1 MNIQIETKKTEG
13 AERLLEV
20 SVPAED
26 VRAATERTAR
36 RYASKVRVPGFRAGK
51 APPQM
56 VLKRFAD
63 AIRQETIESIVQE
76 AYKKVVEQE
85 NLKVAAQPHVHDLKF
100 TEGEP
105 LTFNLHVE
113 VRPEIALARLAGF
126 RVTRTERAVTEE
138 HVRAQIDQV
147 REQRATWTPMNE
159 RAKEGDLVTVQLSTT
174 DDSGAMPEPQEY
186 KVVLGAGTA
195 IPGIE
200 ELITET
206 PPGETAERAV
216 RWPDDFPDESQRG
229 KTKQVRLT
237 LTDVKRKILPELDD
251 AFAREVGDFESL
263 DALQS
268 SVRTDLRDAATREAD
283 AEVRQKLLDEVIGAN
298 PFDVPRSWVAQVVQA
313 YAEMYRIPNEERER
327 FASQFLPAAERQVRR
342 DLVVETITEREKLA
356 AAEKDIDDRVAEM
369 AAKRNM
375 DPGKLYVQLQ
385 KADRIKELER
395 SITEDK
401 VFKWLFERNTVE

>member
-20 SVPAED
+20 SVPADD
-26 VRAATERTAR
+26 VREATERTAR
-36 RYASKVRVPGFRAGK
+36 RYASKVRLPGFRAGK

-76 AYKKVVEQE
+76 AYKRVVEQE

-113 VRPEIALARLAGF
+113 VRPEISLARLAGF
-126 RVTRTERAVTEE
+126 RVTRTERTVTEE
-138 HVRAQIDQV
+138 NVREQIDQM
-147 REQRATWTPMNE
+147 REQRATWTPVNE

-200 ELITET
+200 ELIMET
-206 PPGETAERAV
+206 PPGESAERAV

-237 LTDVKRKILPELDD
+237 LTDVKRKVMPELDD
-251 AFAREVGDFESL
+251 GFAREVGDFESL

-268 SVRTDLRDAATREAD
+268 AVRTDLHEAATREAD

-313 YAEMYRIPNEERER
+313 YAELYRIPNEERER
-327 FASQFLPAAERQVRR
+327 FAHQFLPAAERQVRR

-356 AAEKDIDDRVAEM
+356 AVEKDIDDRVAEM

>member
-13 AERLLEV
+13 AERMLEV
-20 SVPAED
+20 SVPADE

-36 RYASKVRVPGFRAGK
+36 RYASKVRLPGFRAGK

-76 AYKKVVEQE
+76 AYQKVLEQE
-85 NLKVAAQPHVHDLKF
+85 NLKVAAQPHIHDLKF

-105 LTFNLHVE
+105 LTFNLHLE
-113 VRPEIALARLAGF
+113 LRPEISLARLAGF
-126 RVTRTERAVTEE
+126 RVTRTERPVTEE
-138 HVRAQIDQV
+138 QVRETMDQM
-147 REQRATWTPMNE
+147 REQRASWTPVDE
-159 RAKEGDLVTVQLSTT
+159 RPIEGDLVTVQLSTT
-174 DDSGAMPEPQEY
+174 DAEAALPEPQEY
-186 KVVLGAGTA
+186 KIVLGAGTA

-206 PPGETAERAV
+206 APGQTAERAV
-216 RWPDDFPDESQRG
+216 RWPDDFPDETQRG
-229 KTKQVRLT
+229 KMKQVRLT
-237 LTDVKRKILPELDD
+237 VTDVKRKALPELDD

-263 DALQS
+263 DAL
-268 SVRTDLRDAATREAD
+268 RTAVKSDLQESATRETE
-283 AEVRQKLLDEVIGAN
+283 AEVRQKLLDDIIAAN
-298 PFDVPRSWVAQVVQA
+298 PFDVPRSWVNQVVSA
-313 YAEMYRIPNEERER
+313 YAEMYRIPNEEKER
-327 FASQFLPAAERQVRR
+327 FAGQFQPAAERQVRR
-342 DLVVETITEREKLA
+342 DLVVETLAEREKLS

-369 AAKRNM
+369 AAKRNS
-375 DPGKLYVQLQ
+375 DPGKLYAQLQ
-385 KADRIKELER
+385 KAGRIKELER

>member
-327 FASQFLPAAERQVRR
+327 FASQFLPAAEHQVRR

>member
-1 MNIQIETKKTEG
+1 
-13 AERLLEV
+13 
-20 SVPAED
+20 
-26 VRAATERTAR
+26 
-36 RYASKVRVPGFRAGK
+36 
-51 APPQM
+51 
-56 VLKRFAD
+56 
-63 AIRQETIESIVQE
+63 
-76 AYKKVVEQE
+76 
-85 NLKVAAQPHVHDLKF
+85 
-100 TEGEP
+100 
-105 LTFNLHVE
+105 
-113 VRPEIALARLAGF
+113 
-126 RVTRTERAVTEE
+126 
-138 HVRAQIDQV
+138 
-147 REQRATWTPMNE
+147 
-159 RAKEGDLVTVQLSTT
+159 
-174 DDSGAMPEPQEY
+174 MPEPQEY

-200 ELITET
+200 ELIMET
-206 PPGETAERAV
+206 PPGESAERAV

-237 LTDVKRKILPELDD
+237 LTDVKRKVMPELDD
-251 AFAREVGDFESL
+251 GFAREVGDFESL

-268 SVRTDLRDAATREAD
+268 AVRTDLHEAATREAD

-313 YAEMYRIPNEERER
+313 YAELYRIPNEERER
-327 FASQFLPAAERQVRR
+327 FAHQFLPAAERQVRR

-356 AAEKDIDDRVAEM
+356 AVEKDIDDRVAEM

>member
-20 SVPAED
+20 SVPADE
-26 VRAATERTAR
+26 VRAATEKTAR

-76 AYKKVVEQE
+76 AYQKVVERE
-85 NLKVAAQPHVHDLKF
+85 NLKVAAQPHIHDLKF
-100 TEGEP
+100 NEGEP

-113 VRPEIALARLAGF
+113 VRPEVSLARLAGF
-126 RVTRTERAVTEE
+126 RVTRTERPVTEE
-138 HVRAQIDQV
+138 HVREQIDQM
-147 REQRATWTPMNE
+147 REQRASWTPVSE

-174 DDSGAMPEPQEY
+174 DDDGTMSEPKEY

-200 ELITET
+200 ELIMQTQ
-206 PPGETAERAV
+206 PGDTAERAV

-229 KTKQVRLT
+229 KVKQVRLT
-237 LTDVKRKILPELDD
+237 LTEVKRKALAELDD

-263 DALQS
+263 AALQDA
-268 SVRTDLRDAATREAD
+268 VRADLRESATRETE

-298 PFDVPRSWVAQVVQA
+298 PFDVPRSWVGQVVQA
-313 YAEMYRIPNEERER
+313 YAELYRIPNEEKER
-327 FASQFLPAAERQVRR
+327 FAGQFLPAAERQVRR
-342 DLVVETITEREKLA
+342 DLVVETIAEREKLA
-356 AAEKDIDDRVAEM
+356 AAEKDIDDRIAEM
-369 AAKRNM
+369 AAKRNI
-375 DPGKLYVQLQ
+375 DPGKLYAQLQ
-385 KADRIKELER
+385 KAGRINELER

-401 VFKWLFERNTVE
+401 VFKWLFERNTIE

>member
-20 SVPAED
+20 SVPADE
-26 VRAATERTAR
+26 VKAATEKTAR

-76 AYKKVVEQE
+76 AYRKVIERE
-85 NLKVAAQPHVHDLKF
+85 NLKVAAQPHIHDLKF

-113 VRPEIALARLAGF
+113 VRPEVALARLAGF
-126 RVTRTERAVTEE
+126 RVTRTERPVTEA
-138 HVRAQIDQV
+138 HVREQIDQM
-147 REQRATWTPMNE
+147 REQRATWTPVDE
-159 RAKEGDLVTVQLSTT
+159 RSKEGDLVTVQLSTT
-174 DDSGAMPEPQEY
+174 DDNGEMSEPKEY
-186 KVVLGAGTA
+186 KIVLGAGTA

-206 PPGETAERAV
+206 QPGDTAERAV

-229 KTKQVRLT
+229 KVKQVRLT

-263 DALQS
+263 AALQEA
-268 SVRTDLRDAATREAD
+268 VRTDLRASATRETE

-298 PFDVPRSWVAQVVQA
+298 PFDVPRSWVGQVVQA
-313 YAEMYRIPNEERER
+313 YAEMYRIPNEEKER

-342 DLVVETITEREKLA
+342 DLVVETIAERETLA
-356 AAEKDIDDRVAEM
+356 AVEKDIDDRIAEM
-369 AAKRNM
+369 AAKRSI
-375 DPGKLYVQLQ
+375 DPGKLYAQLQ
-385 KADRIKELER
+385 KAGRIKELER

-401 VFKWLFERNTVE
+401 VFKWLFEKNTVE